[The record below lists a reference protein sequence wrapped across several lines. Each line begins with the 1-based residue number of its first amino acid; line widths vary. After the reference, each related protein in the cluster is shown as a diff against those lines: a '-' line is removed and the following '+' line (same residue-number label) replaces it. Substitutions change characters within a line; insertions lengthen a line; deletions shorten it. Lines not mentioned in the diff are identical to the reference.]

1 MTIEWR
7 KFFYS
12 KSEEKKRET
21 RLKTDRIRGRLKEIQ
36 VENTKRRQCEWK
48 RESKETRMK
57 MLKIESNTYW

>member
-1 MTIEWR
+1 MAIEWR

-21 RLKTDRIRGRLKEIQ
+21 RLKTDRIKGRLKEIQ
-36 VENTKRRQCEWK
+36 VENTKRRKCEWK

>member
-1 MTIEWR
+1 MAIEWR
-7 KFFYS
+7 KFLYS

-36 VENTKRRQCEWK
+36 VENTKRRKCEWK

-57 MLKIESNTYW
+57 LLKIESNTYW